1 MGGGKC
7 DNKDGWFVQPTIIQ
21 AKDPKYVTMCEEF
34 LGLYLPFI
42 FIRLIALKTLE
53 LVDNTSPYALTG
65 AIIAHDRQAVELAT
79 NKLRNAAGNFI
90 SMINRQVLW

>member
-1 MGGGKC
+1 
-7 DNKDGWFVQPTIIQ
+7 
-21 AKDPKYVTMCEEF
+21 
-34 LGLYLPFI
+34 
-42 FIRLIALKTLE
+42 LKTLE